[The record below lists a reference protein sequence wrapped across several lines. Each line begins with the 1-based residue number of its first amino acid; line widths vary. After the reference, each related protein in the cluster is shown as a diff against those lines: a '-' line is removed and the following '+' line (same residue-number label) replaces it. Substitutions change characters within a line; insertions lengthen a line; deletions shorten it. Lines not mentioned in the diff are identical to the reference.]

1 MEFSCDYLQP
11 QTEVLL
17 SAVTSRKCVINCFY
31 YSFLLLILILL
42 LLLFFFFSPT
52 KVMSVQMQEEVNHL
66 PVMDNL
72 NVHLTVCLNL

>member
-1 MEFSCDYLQP
+1 MCNWL
-11 QTEVLL
+11 
-17 SAVTSRKCVINCFY
+17 
-31 YSFLLLILILL
+31 FLLQVFTINTYPIIIII
-42 LLLFFFFSPT
+42 FFFSPT